1 MRVSTLAQNTLIQQQ
16 VQELQSRLRTVNS
29 QVSMGKKAGAF
40 HELRTD
46 SSRVLTL
53 RNHLQTVTGYEQTI
67 ALTETRITVMQSSF
81 LRVREIGEE
90 ASLNAIQGVYESLP
104 RLPTIQGMAET
115 QLSEVIGLANQ
126 TVDGRALFGGREIG
140 QSPVEGVDRILD
152 GDPATGRK
160 GLLGLIAD
168 RATADKVNDPSNP
181 GRLQVQ
187 TLPDTP
193 AVGDATLRIT
203 DDVLSFGYNVQ
214 SISVTTTSI
223 SVVSDTSTPPQR
235 TDDIQITGPIPD
247 GEELTVTLGLPDGS
261 TLDIQL
267 TATTNASDT
276 GDGVFFVDTGSAAN
290 TALNMSAALSGLLA
304 DHADVELRAA
314 SAVAAGDMF
323 FDTVPPQYVA
333 DPAGTPSAQTDNPA
347 APALVQWYLGDT
359 DADPRAAA
367 RAKVSD
373 STVIEYGVRA
383 DEAGIKDTI
392 KGLALYASIGFAE
405 TANEVEM
412 YRVFADKV
420 AQGLSVAGGGLK
432 ALIGE
437 IGIKEESLVSIK
449 THQESFKT
457 LTNNQLVAIE
467 GVDFYE
473 ASAKLSAYDTQ
484 LKASYQVTN
493 RLHQLSLV
501 NFMPR

>member
-16 VQELQSRLRTVNS
+16 VQELQSRLRTLNS
-29 QVSMGKKAGAF
+29 QVSTGKKANAF

-53 RNHLQTVTGYEQTI
+53 RNHLQTVSGYQQTI
-67 ALTETRITVMQSSF
+67 ELTETRITVMQSSF

-90 ASLNAIQGVYESLP
+90 ASLNAIQGVYENEP
-104 RLPTIQGMAET
+104 RLATIQSMAET

-140 QSPVEGVDRILD
+140 HSPVESVDRILD
-152 GDPATGRK
+152 GDPTTGHK

-181 GRLQVQ
+181 GRLQLQ

-203 DDVLSFGYNVQ
+203 DDVLSFGYNVR
-214 SISVTTTSI
+214 SISFTTTNI
-223 SVVSDTSTPPQR
+223 SVASDTSTPPQR

-247 GEELTVTLGLPDGS
+247 GEVLTVTLGLPDGS
-261 TLDIQL
+261 TLDVLL
-267 TATTNASDT
+267 TATTNPSEA
-276 GDGVFFVDTGSAAN
+276 GDGVFLVDTASTTN
-290 TALNMSAALSGLLA
+290 TADNLRGALSGLLA
-304 DHADVELRAA
+304 DHADIELRAA

-333 DPAGTPSAQTDNPA
+333 DPAGTPSAQADDPA
-347 APALVQWYLGDT
+347 APALIQWYLGDT
-359 DADPRAAA
+359 DADPRAGAS
-367 RAKVSD
+367 AKVSD
-373 STVIEYGVRA
+373 STEIEYGVRA

-405 TANEVEM
+405 TTNEVAM
-412 YRVFADKV
+412 YRVFADTV
-420 AQGLSVAGGGLK
+420 AGNLSVAGAGMK
-432 ALIGE
+432 SLIGE
-437 IGIKEESLVSIK
+437 IGIKEETLVSIK
-449 THQESFKT
+449 THHESFKT

-473 ASAKLSAYDTQ
+473 ASARLSAYDTQ